1 MSGFLD
7 RKLCRRL
14 VAALG
19 VSLVAVAAASLLP
32 RLAAAQE
39 VALPAEAAPG
49 AGEMSQPDTAGPSE
63 EAATDASQRLEEAAA
78 LAEAKLGTPA
88 PADSAASAP
97 VAPPSA
103 DVPQL
108 NAWELTLK
116 GGFMMYPIFFVSLIA
131 MAFTIERAIGLRRGR
146 VVPPRLLRSLAGLS
160 QEEGG
165 FNPRQAYKLCQRY
178 PSAAANVIKAT
189 LLKVG
194 RPHSELEHTLAS
206 ASEREANRL
215 YANVRWLTLTTGI
228 APLLGLLGT
237 VSGMIK
243 AFFVTAHLPVGANKA
258 EFLAGGIYE
267 ALVTTFAGLS
277 VAIPA
282 AVVAHFFEGR
292 IQRLFRELDEALMG
306 LLPQLERFEGRLR
319 VTPEE
324 LEPSRR
330 TDAKPPVRTS
340 GVPKVK

>member
-1 MSGFLD
+1 MLEPLD
-7 RKLCRRL
+7 RSRPWRL
-14 VAALG
+14 VFATGFGL
-19 VSLVAVAAASLLP
+19 
-32 RLAAAQE
+32 LAAMLASRWTGEGFAQE
-39 VALPAEAAPG
+39 PAVP
-49 AGEMSQPDTAGPSE
+49 AGSE
-63 EAATDASQRLEEAAA
+63 
-78 LAEAKLGTPA
+78 A
-88 PADSAASAP
+88 PADDAAQPAPPERLSEAETLAEKALSAP
-97 VAPPSA
+97 ASSSEDPAKPAAAPVSVA
-103 DVPQL
+103 VPQL
-108 NAWELTLK
+108 NAWELTMK
-116 GGFMMYPIFFVSLIA
+116 GGLLMYPIFLVSLIA
-131 MAFTIERAIGLRRGR
+131 VTFTIERAIGLRRSK
-146 VVPPRLLRSLAGLS
+146 VLPPRLLRGLADLS

-178 PSAAANVIKAT
+178 PCAAANVIKAT

-215 YANVRWLTLTTGI
+215 YSNVRWLSLATGI

-267 ALVTTFAGLS
+267 ALVTTFAGLT

-306 LLPQLERFEGRLR
+306 LMPQLERFEGRLR
-319 VTPEE
+319 ISPED
-324 LEPSRR
+324 LESPAR
-330 TDAKPPVRTS
+330 TASKPAARS
-340 GVPKVK
+340 GGAPKIP